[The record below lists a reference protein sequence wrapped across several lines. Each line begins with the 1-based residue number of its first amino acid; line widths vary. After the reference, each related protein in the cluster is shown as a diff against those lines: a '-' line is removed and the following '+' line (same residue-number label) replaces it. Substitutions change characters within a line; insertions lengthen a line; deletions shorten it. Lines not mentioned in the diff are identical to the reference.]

1 MGDGIVNWYYASPS
15 HPAIILTWTVLGLAM
30 LTLVIPANRRL
41 ARQIFAVA
49 VLGFREGLRLKV
61 LWTVAALAL
70 IPGLLAYFSDA
81 DGTHAGRAS
90 LILNYCLSTG
100 ELLGAMLIVLLS
112 ALSVAHEI
120 ESRIMHTLG
129 TKPVPRWAILFGKAL
144 GFWAIDL
151 AFLLGLTLFA
161 AVLVRLV
168 PTRPE
173 TRSSGALST
182 TGTWDDLRRNA
193 LTTREYEAP
202 DEVGGGEKMKMIKPG
217 HAFTWRFD
225 IDPRKTSEAIAI
237 RFQISSTQT
246 FASHVDNLGIRI
258 GYDGPAMPI
267 YDQKLKVPQ
276 DRPFNLYIEQKDMPG
291 AGTLAIT
298 LTAPETRNA
307 PSVVAT
313 ARMGLADDGLTQN
326 LAKAA
331 LLMALQGW
339 ILAVITTSWSGVLS
353 FPVTVAMGLILV
365 LGGEMSRHA
374 LELMTV
380 SVSSVQ
386 DIGGDTARSALQ
398 QGVSDQLR
406 ILLRLLPDFQAAGGP
421 TVFVDGQRLSGWA
434 VADAILMMG
443 LVRGVGW
450 ALPGIYLFQR
460 REVGR

>member
-1 MGDGIVNWYYASPS
+1 MREAIVNWYYASPS
-15 HPAIILTWTVLGLAM
+15 HPAIILTWTVIGLAM
-30 LTLVIPANRRL
+30 LTLVFPGNRRL

-70 IPGLLAYFSDA
+70 IPGLLAFFSDA
-81 DGTHAGRAS
+81 DGTHAGRAA

-120 ESRIMHTLG
+120 ESRIMHTFG
-129 TKPVPRWAILFGKAL
+129 TKPVPRWAILLGKAL
-144 GFWAIDL
+144 GFWAIDI
-151 AFLLGLTLFA
+151 AFLLGLTLFT
-161 AVLVRLV
+161 AVLVRSV
-168 PTRPE
+168 PSRPE
-173 TRSSGALST
+173 TRSAGLFAT
-182 TGTWDDLRRNA
+182 TGTWEDLRRNA
-193 LTTREYEAP
+193 LTTRNYEAP
-202 DEVGGGEKMKMIKPG
+202 DEIGGGDNMKMIKPG

-237 RFQISSTQT
+237 RFQVSSTHT
-246 FASHVDNLGIRI
+246 FASHVENLGIRI
-258 GYDGPAMPI
+258 GYDGPALPI
-267 YDQKLKVPQ
+267 YDEKLKVPQ
-276 DRPFNLYIEQKDMPG
+276 DRPFNLYINQKDLSG
-291 AGTLAIT
+291 AGTLAVT
-298 LTAPETRNA
+298 LTAPEAHNA

-313 ARMGLADDGLTQN
+313 TRIGLADDGLTQN

-339 ILAVITTSWSGVLS
+339 ILALITTSWSGVLS

-374 LELMTV
+374 LELMAV
-380 SVSSVQ
+380 NASVAQQMGV
-386 DIGGDTARSALQ
+386 DATRSAMQ
-398 QGVSDQLR
+398 QEVSEQLR

-421 TVFVDGQRLSGWA
+421 TIFVDGQRLSGWA

-443 LVRGVGW
+443 LVRGIGW
-450 ALPGIYLFQR
+450 ALPGIYLFHR